1 MLVGANQGEAILPL
15 AGCTDM
21 VLVLNPCFASIPFP
35 GRLRT
40 NEWFVRSGVAK
51 CSYEIKTLWI
61 FFLALNVF
69 SSSLCCFFPFGS
81 FFLVIDSGERE
92 RESVATGVAE
102 KILQSQPAHNVNGF
116 SKLQIFHWSQIH
128 SFLFLLVPASI
139 TAIELGWW
147 LRLWSPPPPPSR
159 NLCFL
164 SLSLS
169 LSLSRARVHLPC
181 KGIPHSSRRVRVRV
195 CVCVCG
201 GVRPILYLP
210 F

>member
-1 MLVGANQGEAILPL
+1 M
-15 AGCTDM
+15 
-21 VLVLNPCFASIPFP
+21 FS
-35 GRLRT
+35 RLR
-40 NEWFVRSGVAK
+40 FVVSFLSDRSFL
-51 CSYEIKTLWI
+51 SSTL
-61 FFLALNVF
+61 AR
-69 SSSLCCFFPFGS
+69 
-81 FFLVIDSGERE
+81 ERE

-159 NLCFL
+159 NLF

-169 LSLSRARVHLPC
+169 LSLSRARASIFLA
-181 KGIPHSSRRVRVRV
+181 KGSLIALAVCACV
-195 CVCVCG
+195 CVCVCVVG
-201 GVRPILYLP
+201 CVP
-210 F
+210 FYTCLSDSL